1 MIIKRFTYTHAI
13 LLIFLLIGF
22 LSCDKDTASVLPEGD
37 YETVDILIS
46 DAFPT
51 PLMRTPGDPGT
62 SQPEEQ
68 ADWNKIDIVIVA
80 EQHLGDQPTVR
91 RLSYTQ
97 EEYNQLPTYD
107 DTNFRKI
114 QITKM
119 LPGKVYLYALTYTAE
134 ASGAEE
140 IDKQLTAI
148 QALKDWTKAKQQ
160 IEALT
165 IPNSYAEQTKK
176 GDKWESNKNHL
187 RQMLSVATGAITP
200 YEIKPGDG
208 LLPGERF
215 AKLTLNRLATKIDIQ
230 WDAVDAADIH
240 EVRVKQVNIKPK
252 ATPTPTDAGSGRLF
266 PTLVQK
272 GAPALIGSKQFIN
285 TSPVSQ
291 RNGRVYHYVFPD
303 GVTTP
308 VIQFGLTGKMKDSS
322 TKDYLYTI
330 TLTPQG
336 EEKPLIPSAW
346 YKVNVNI
353 KGLSGNANIT
363 VSDKNATTA
372 TE

>member
-1 MIIKRFTYTHAI
+1 M
-13 LLIFLLIGF
+13 
-22 LSCDKDTASVLPEGD
+22 
-37 YETVDILIS
+37 DILIS

-230 WDAVDAADIH
+230 WDAVDAAGIH

-252 ATPTPTDAGSGRLF
+252 ATPAPTDAGSGRLF

-272 GAPALIGSKQFIN
+272 GDPALIG
-285 TSPVSQ
+285 
-291 RNGRVYHYVFPD
+291 
-303 GVTTP
+303 
-308 VIQFGLTGKMKDSS
+308 
-322 TKDYLYTI
+322 
-330 TLTPQG
+330 
-336 EEKPLIPSAW
+336 
-346 YKVNVNI
+346 
-353 KGLSGNANIT
+353 
-363 VSDKNATTA
+363 
-372 TE
+372 